1 MSGGGFDYLH
11 EHAGTLDELA
21 ARRSTVESMGDY
33 LVAPDALGCGD
44 TARAGRDTL
53 ELARLL
59 HQWETRA
66 VARAAPLLDVWRVA
80 DRVESGDAGETELRA
95 AAEAYATRPAH
106 APPTPRP
113 VEDPAAYLRDA
124 LAAHE
129 RQERAARTLRVNS
142 PEVHFSSGGDS
153 WTTEDGQPLT
163 AEWWE
168 EHSTSGADPFVLTL
182 IDVMREVLDD
192 YLKDVELL
200 KTLDPAGEAYGMTI
214 RGQAVRAGIVHQW
227 AAAYSVRQEA

>member
-11 EHAGTLDELA
+11 ERAGTLDELA
-21 ARRSTVESMGDY
+21 ARRSTVQSMGDY
-33 LVAPDALGCGD
+33 LVALDVLGYGE

-59 HQWETRA
+59 RQWETRA

-95 AAEAYATRPAH
+95 AADAYATRP
-106 APPTPRP
+106 PSPERRP

-129 RQERAARTLRVNS
+129 RQERAVRTLRDGG
-142 PEVHFSSGGDS
+142 PEVHLSSGGDS

-168 EHSTSGADPFVLTL
+168 EHSAPGADPFVLTL

-214 RGQAVRAGIVHQW
+214 RGQAVRAGIIREW
-227 AAAYSVRQEA
+227 AAAYAAREEA